1 MVKIMR
7 LEDTLEERLYLGT
20 AESEHI
26 EMYLKAIWYIR
37 EKGEEVKVS
46 TIAQLLNVT
55 QPSVVQMFKKLN
67 SLKAIER
74 IDWPHCGQQVI
85 RQKEH
90 VLLFFFFKTLK
101 NLGWPN

>member
-55 QPSVVQMFKKLN
+55 QLPLSRC
-67 SLKAIER
+67 SR
-74 IDWPHCGQQVI
+74 S
-85 RQKEH
+85 
-90 VLLFFFFKTLK
+90 
-101 NLGWPN
+101 

>member
-7 LEDTLEERLYLGT
+7 REDTLEERLYLGT

-67 SLKAIER
+67 SLKAIESL
-74 IDWPHCGQQVI
+74 DWPHCGQQVI
-85 RQKEH
+85 SKTKGACFTI
-90 VLLFFFFKTLK
+90 LLFQ
-101 NLGWPN
+101 NS